1 MNYGGN
7 YLVFWK
13 KMKVDG
19 NDALMR
25 AFDTTIEAKSYIQG
39 CVDSVVTFTKGANES
54 KLKKEF
60 EIRNI
65 NNEHK

>member
-1 MNYGGN
+1 MNYGGR

-13 KMKVDG
+13 DMKVDG
-19 NDALMR
+19 TDALMR
-25 AFDTTIEAKSYIQG
+25 SFDTTIEAKAYIQG

-60 EIRNI
+60 EIRDI
-65 NNEHK
+65 NNERK